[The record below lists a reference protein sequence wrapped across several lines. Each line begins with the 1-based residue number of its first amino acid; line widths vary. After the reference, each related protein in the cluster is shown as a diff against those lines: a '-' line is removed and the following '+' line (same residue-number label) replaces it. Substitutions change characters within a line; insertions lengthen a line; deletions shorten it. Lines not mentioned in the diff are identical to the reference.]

1 MNIIDFLNEQK
12 KWTESKYNLWKAYHS
27 DYEEY
32 KHWQYH
38 NPNVKTQNALE
49 AKILRQTHVIE
60 KGMSLSHPR
69 EKFGVQKAME
79 LLDFIGEFVECGYNI
94 KDSAPV
100 MNALGV
106 LRAYL
111 AYHEERGFK
120 PEEVLKKFEKYSICL
135 LYTSKALPE
144 HKDRYIAYG
153 YNSKNLGERIIRFL
167 QGNSPFISN
176 KIIGEDVYKR
186 QGL

>member
-1 MNIIDFLNEQK
+1 M
-12 KWTESKYNLWKAYHS
+12 WKANHS

-38 NPNVKTQNALE
+38 NSNVKTQNALE

-69 EKFGVQKAME
+69 EKFSVQKAME
-79 LLDFIGEFVECGYNI
+79 LLDFIEEFVECGYNI

-106 LRAYL
+106 LRA
-111 AYHEERGFK
+111 
-120 PEEVLKKFEKYSICL
+120 P
-135 LYTSKALPE
+135 
-144 HKDRYIAYG
+144 
-153 YNSKNLGERIIRFL
+153 
-167 QGNSPFISN
+167 N
-176 KIIGEDVYKR
+176 KT
-186 QGL
+186 